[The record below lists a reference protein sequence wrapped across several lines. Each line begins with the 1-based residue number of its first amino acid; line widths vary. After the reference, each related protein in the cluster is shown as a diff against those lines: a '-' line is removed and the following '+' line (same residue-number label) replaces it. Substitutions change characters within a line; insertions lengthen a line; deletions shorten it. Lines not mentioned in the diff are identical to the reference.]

1 MTPNNMRQLI
11 NIVESAGLAGS
22 VTTVP
27 VDGTRFLHGS
37 SNPNLTLDAV
47 EIIRSSGQ
55 RQAKRGR
62 VYGGFY
68 MTSANDLKQALGY
81 ANMGGNKGFL
91 YDVVIRPGTMIL
103 RKDGDITRLSPDDIK
118 KWVDEGYGVVAGKSP
133 LGQTEYVVIDK
144 SVIQSLELRKDLASR

>member
-11 NIVESAGLAGS
+11 NIVEGAGPAGS

-27 VDGTRFLHGS
+27 IDGRRFLHGS

-55 RQAKRGR
+55 RQGKRGR

-81 ANMGGNKGFL
+81 ANMGGSRGFL
-91 YDVVIRPGTMIL
+91 YDVVIRPDTRIFQ
-103 RKDGDITRLSPDDIK
+103 KDGDITRLSTDDIK
-118 KWVDEGYGVVAGKSP
+118 KWVDEGYGVVSGKSP

-144 SVIQSLELRKDLASR
+144 SVIQSLELRRDLTSM